1 MCNYSHED
9 RISCKESGVAYK
21 IVEKKN
27 NGLYSLNG
35 GVSFPSFTE
44 WFVWN
49 VDKYIITRYG
59 QRLIDWAEEWE
70 FSFKEKDISNFG
82 FCFVPTKKEAMRLR
96 NLWQKVTLNATVI
109 RKVKY
114 RKGIGIHEEDG
125 LILGEFITTLIAK
138 EFKFV
143 QEDKIPSQL

>member
-49 VDKYIITRYG
+49 VDKYIMTMG
-59 QRLIDWAEEWE
+59 WE
-70 FSFKEKDISNFG
+70 FSFKGKDISNFG

-109 RKVKY
+109 WKVEY